1 MTIWPDQ
8 RLLDLLGIELPI
20 ILARKDMAIES
31 TPDRSFSL
39 LFRSSRA
46 ADATTGCGLSPKW
59 GVVIMA
65 RKVDSMG
72 GFGSER
78 KCVTPESVLS
88 GSA

>member
-1 MTIWPDQ
+1 
-8 RLLDLLGIELPI
+8 
-20 ILARKDMAIES
+20 MAVES

-65 RKVDSMG
+65 RNVVSMG
-72 GFGSER
+72 CFGSDR
-78 KCVTPESVLS
+78 KFATPASVLS